1 MHLVLEKTV
10 LGQEAAD
17 ELVRILHKIFNERC
31 GMQLE
36 IEAELPFPFAAF
48 PGDRA
53 ELQLPRLQLAGTYEV
68 VRARCRLDGEGE
80 RTNLVLSVR

>member
-1 MHLVLEKTV
+1 MLYMPRSSADARRYTGEYQIAQSALE
-10 LGQEAAD
+10 
-17 ELVRILHKIFNERC
+17 
-31 GMQLE
+31 QLE